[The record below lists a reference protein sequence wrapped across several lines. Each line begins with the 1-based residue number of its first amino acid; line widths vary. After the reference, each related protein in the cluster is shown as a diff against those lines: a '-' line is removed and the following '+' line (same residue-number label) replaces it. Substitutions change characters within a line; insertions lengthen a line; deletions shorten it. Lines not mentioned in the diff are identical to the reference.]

1 METVFT
7 ALGANII
14 TVLLSMSL
22 LAAIV
27 TALFSDTASG
37 EKIKSS
43 AFIMASAIFIASLY
57 IYFNFDANSPALQ
70 FAVKYKWISSL
81 NINYGVGIDGLSLFL
96 VLLTTLLT
104 PIVIVTIDTGAF
116 KNLKYYI
123 ALYFLLEF
131 TMLGA
136 LVATDMVLFYAF
148 WELMLIPMYL
158 IIGCWGGPNRI
169 HAAVKFFL
177 YTVFGSV
184 FMLWAIFWVV
194 SYHQSVNGSAS
205 FDIYE
210 LSKLVFDPVSQRVL
224 FCFFSIA
231 FMIKVPLF
239 PFHTWLAH
247 AHVEAP
253 TGGSVILAAVLLK
266 MGTYGFLRFSIPMFP
281 QAAAEFA
288 PYMMFLG
295 AFGVFYGA
303 IMSYAQTDLKKL
315 IAYSSVSHLGAVTAG
330 IFVLNAQGISGS
342 VIQMINHGIS
352 TGALF
357 LLVGVIYERR
367 HSREL
372 SEFGGLAGCMP
383 LYSTLFAV
391 ATFSSIGLP
400 GLNGFIGEFL
410 ILLGAFGSSWTL
422 GFLSATG
429 VILGAVYMLM
439 VYERMFLGKITK
451 TENERL
457 ADLNFSEKLGLAPL
471 IILMFAIGIYPS
483 FITNKIEK
491 AVVAVSAPFAKK
503 ITAEAGSELSRYLC
517 KKNY

>member
-1 METVFT
+1 
-7 ALGANII
+7 
-14 TVLLSMSL
+14 
-22 LAAIV
+22 
-27 TALFSDTASG
+27 
-37 EKIKSS
+37 
-43 AFIMASAIFIASLY
+43 
-57 IYFNFDANSPALQ
+57 
-70 FAVKYKWISSL
+70 
-81 NINYGVGIDGLSLFL
+81 
-96 VLLTTLLT
+96 
-104 PIVIVTIDTGAF
+104 
-116 KNLKYYI
+116 NLKYYI
-123 ALYFLLEF
+123 SLYFLLEF

-136 LVATDMVLFYAF
+136 LVATDMVLFYMF

-194 SYHQSVNGSAS
+194 SYHQGINGVIT
-205 FDIYE
+205 FDISE
-210 LSKLVFDPVSQRVL
+210 LSKLVIDPVSQRIL

-281 QAAAEFA
+281 GAAAEFA

-303 IMSYAQTDLKKL
+303 CMSYAQTDLKKL
-315 IAYSSVSHLGAVTAG
+315 IAYSSVSHLGAITAG
-330 IFVLNAQGISGS
+330 IFALNAQGVSGS
-342 VIQMINHGIS
+342 IIQMINHGIS

-357 LLVGVIYERR
+357 ILAGVIYERR

-372 SEFGGLAGCMP
+372 SEFGGLAKCMP
-383 LYSTLFAV
+383 LYSTLFAI
-391 ATFSSIGLP
+391 AAFSSIGLP

-410 ILLGAFGSSWTL
+410 ILLGAFGSSWAL
-422 GFLSATG
+422 GFLTATG
-429 VILGAVYMLM
+429 IIMGAVYMLM
-439 VYERMFLGKITK
+439 VYERMFLGKINK
-451 TENERL
+451 AENERL
-457 ADLNFSEKLGLAPL
+457 PDLSFSEKFGLAPL
-471 IILMFAIGIYPS
+471 IVLMFAIGIYPS

-491 AVVAVSAPFAKK
+491 SVVSISAPFSKK
-503 ITAEAGSELSRYLC
+503 ITAGSRLDLSRYIC
-517 KKNY
+517 QKKY